1 MSSEYVESPIDI
13 KPPISFPSFPSND
26 SITSSNKRDSTC
38 LLDDTLSDK
47 CSMNFSTIKNSFVVS
62 KQVLKGLKHEELS
75 AKGLNVIKDGEEL
88 VEEIKKLLFKN
99 SHSKEKDVG
108 NQSSEVEKDDDKVN
122 PRFQK
127 FIEESEDFENFES
140 CLWKIGVFISVTE
153 IENHERISNLIDET
167 SKAIDKMR
175 TAIDNWGSTQKG
187 WKLVRSRTLSL
198 ARFLSIPK
206 KRFENKH
213 KITESDLSEVKSVR
227 GSKDHIFERFYKK
240 YIRVA
245 EKNIGQDKEALLEEL
260 KKEIKFM
267 KELRE
272 CSNILEFYG
281 YCRRSDC
288 LFVVT
293 RWVDHNLQTYLTEH
307 RENSNL
313 TLADKLLIARG
324 IANGLDFCHKKD
336 ILHYDIRTS
345 NILLDK
351 YLHPK
356 LYNFRINNDIESSSM
371 PNYMLRWSSPE
382 RIRGEEYTKASE
394 VYSFALVMWAIEY
407 QQLPFNTLMEEEIKL
422 KILDEERPELTS
434 EDSTLAEYHKIIE
447 KSWSQDPSQRHEMSL
462 ILDHLNKLVNTSGQ
476 DSDDDSDKITNLD
489 LAILK
494 RKPNRHSPT
503 SPIVP
508 IYNEIE
514 KGIELHNNKK
524 YNDAWE
530 IFQSC
535 YNQKQDDPNTN
546 LWMGIYLIKGYGD
559 VKPEVQRGLK
569 FLKKASELQHP
580 EAQYQYA
587 LALLNK
593 PVVFEDG
600 DRYVT
605 AVRYLE
611 KAAKQDHYPALEQW
625 GKIVLRGKYYQ
636 KADPVFG
643 KSLIEKANKLKT
655 ESRRNTRI
663 LAT

>member
-1 MSSEYVESPIDI
+1 MSSEPYVESPIDI

-75 AKGLNVIKDGEEL
+75 AKGLNVIRDGEEL
-88 VEEIKKLLFKN
+88 VDEIKKLLFKN

-140 CLWKIGVFISVTE
+140 FLWKIGVFISDTE

-245 EKNIGQDKEALLEEL
+245 EKNIGQDKETLLEEL

-345 NILLDK
+345 
-351 YLHPK
+351 
-356 LYNFRINNDIESSSM
+356 
-371 PNYMLRWSSPE
+371 PE

-422 KILDEERPELTS
+422 KILDEERPKLTS

-508 IYNEIE
+508 TYNEIE